1 MNFPDFHQFTLSSK
15 FFEKIA
21 IIGMAIFSKISKII
35 HRVNT
40 LDVLHFMCDAHILLH
55 GKKKSLEDSDASPD
69 QNIKKV
75 E

>member
-1 MNFPDFHQFTLSSK
+1 MVLMFFKLRTLP
-15 FFEKIA
+15 
-21 IIGMAIFSKISKII
+21 
-35 HRVNT
+35 